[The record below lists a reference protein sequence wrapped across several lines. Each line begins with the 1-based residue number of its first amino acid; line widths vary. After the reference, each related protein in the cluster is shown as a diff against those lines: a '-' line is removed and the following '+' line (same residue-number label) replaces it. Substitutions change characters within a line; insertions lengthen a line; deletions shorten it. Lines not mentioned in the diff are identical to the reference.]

1 MLQQYTLLQ
10 KMGPTTEAKT
20 AQGPLLDRILTD
32 GAPPVDET
40 SARILAAAIQQ
51 IEDFGVRRF
60 TIDDVARRLGISRVT
75 IYRHFPKKDLLIE
88 AALLHELHRFLG
100 DLNATVQPYGTLEE
114 RLVEGFVSA
123 LTALHNHRLLNRM
136 MRTEPELMLPLL
148 TVHAAPVLA
157 AGRELIANFARGE
170 TPGEGLP
177 LSEKEIEVLSEL
189 LARLVLSFVLT
200 PDSVLDLATPAKTR
214 RFAKHYLAPTL
225 NALMGLRFKSAT

>member
-1 MLQQYTLLQ
+1 MLQSYNLLHN
-10 KMGPTTEAKT
+10 MSPTAEAKT
-20 AQGPLLDRILTD
+20 PQDPLLDRILTD
-32 GAPPVDET
+32 GAPPEDEA
-40 SARILAAAIQQ
+40 SGRILAAAIQQ

-75 IYRHFPKKDLLIE
+75 IYRHFPKKDRLVE

-100 DLNATVQPYGTLEE
+100 DLNASVQPYETLEE

-123 LTALHNHRLLNRM
+123 LTALHDHRLLNRM
-136 MRTEPELMLPLL
+136 LRTEPELMLPLL

-170 TPGEGLP
+170 AGGDGLP
-177 LSEKEIEVLSEL
+177 LSEKEIDGLSEL

-200 PDSVLDLATPAKTR
+200 PDSVLDLTTPAKTR
-214 RFAKHYLAPTL
+214 RFAKQYLAP
-225 NALMGLRFKSAT
+225 ALDASRRAMNS